1 MKILV
6 SGSSGLVGSAL
17 VPFLENGNHQVFKLV
32 RARGDLK
39 PNEIAWDPERGVI
52 KTELLEGFGAVIHLA
67 GENIT
72 GLWTERKKRLI
83 FESRVQ
89 GTHVLCRALSQLEH
103 PPSVLISASAIGY
116 YGDQGEH
123 ILNEES
129 PKGQGFLADVCQQ
142 WEEATQAASEKGIRT
157 VHLRTGMVLSPHGGA
172 LKNMLTPFKL
182 GLGGSFGSG
191 EQYISWIAIDDLL
204 GVIYYAIR
212 QASLVGPVNAVSPN
226 PVTNRE
232 FVTAL
237 GHVLNRPS
245 FLKLPSFVLKWV
257 FGQMAAE
264 LLLSSQRVIPEVL
277 EDKGFRFDYPDL
289 GKAFEHL
296 LAI

>member
-17 VPFLENGNHQVFKLV
+17 VPFLETGHHQVFKLV
-32 RARGDLK
+32 RTRADLK
-39 PNEIAWDPERGVI
+39 PDEIAWDPERGVI
-52 KTELLEGFGAVIHLA
+52 NSELLEGFGAVIHLA
-67 GENIT
+67 GENIA

-89 GTHVLCRALSQLEH
+89 GTRLLCRALSQLQH
-103 PPSVLISASAIGY
+103 PPPVLISASAIGY
-116 YGDQGEH
+116 YGNQGER

-157 VHLRTGMVLSPHGGA
+157 VHLRSGMILSPHGGA
-172 LKNMLTPFKL
+172 LKNMLMPFKL
-182 GLGGSFGSG
+182 GLGGPFGSG

-204 GVIYYAIR
+204 GIIYYAIR

-226 PVTNRE
+226 PVTNQE
-232 FVTAL
+232 FVKTL
-237 GHVLNRPS
+237 GHALNRPT
-245 FLKLPSFVLKWV
+245 FFKLPSFALKWV
-257 FGQMAAE
+257 FGQMAEE
-264 LLLSSQRVIPEVL
+264 LLMSSQRVIPEVL

-289 GKAFEHL
+289 SQALKHL
-296 LAI
+296 LS